1 MLELLLV
8 IAFGWLFIKAM
19 GLAFKVAWGVTKIV
33 AMLLFVLACPLLI
46 AGLLFAGGVVLLL
59 PVAMIGV
66 AFGLLK
72 KCV

>member
-8 IAFGWLFIKAM
+8 IAFGWLFIKAV

-46 AGLLFAGGVVLLL
+46 AGLLFAGGVVLLV